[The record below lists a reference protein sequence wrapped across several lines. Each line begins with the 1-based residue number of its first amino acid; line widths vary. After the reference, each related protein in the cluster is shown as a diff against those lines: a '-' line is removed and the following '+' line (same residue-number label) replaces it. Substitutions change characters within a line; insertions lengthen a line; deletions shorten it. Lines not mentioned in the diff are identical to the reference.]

1 MENLDWRDDPVI
13 EEIRAIRDAIHE
25 ETKGMS
31 PEERVAWYRAE
42 AAEVLREYRESH
54 KGQEK
59 PGASETT

>member
-31 PEERVAWYRAE
+31 SEELVVWYRSE
-42 AAEVLREYRESH
+42 AAKALREFQEFKTKES
-54 KGQEK
+54 
-59 PGASETT
+59 